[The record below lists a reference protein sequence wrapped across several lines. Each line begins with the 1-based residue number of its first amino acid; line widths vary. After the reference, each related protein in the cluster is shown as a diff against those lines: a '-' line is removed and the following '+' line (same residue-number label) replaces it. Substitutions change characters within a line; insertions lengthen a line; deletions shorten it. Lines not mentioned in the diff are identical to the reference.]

1 MEEQYS
7 TLTEAITAVFH
18 REETSLLS
26 LDKICQAL
34 QSPNLFLSTS
44 NGMTP
49 CSSISRRRISSIL
62 SSSDVF
68 VRAGPPRSCMWALR
82 PSNPLFL
89 SDGALLS
96 CISTILAENGPLTV
110 KSIVE
115 KGDLSGATVQIIRD
129 FLLTHTSEY
138 SICCKTTDDYY
149 RYILQGQ
156 GSQIQ
161 QTQLP
166 IAQDE
171 NGDDV
176 WWFTGQ
182 PLPQR
187 MEFESVISALMKA
200 FELLNRDASI
210 EEVSWVLCLST
221 LSQNKKISRRKI
233 SRELSRRPDLFQ
245 HISRAKYSLI
255 KYPVKQPQQ
264 FVINCASLNNNHKLN
279 SIKNNSSNTLL
290 NNNMNF
296 SSNTINNYSAHNF
309 SASFSNAENNARNND
324 ICPSNNLFVAPQ
336 IYNPT
341 NNFFLQNPLQQSFP
355 SVPFNDNAQPLSLKD
370 ISSSDFINEIPS
382 KFEFISDWGQP
393 VQQCETPPMIN
404 PNDFFDPSEFFS
416 IGFSGTYE

>member
-18 REETSLLS
+18 KEETSLLS
-26 LDKICQAL
+26 LDKICQVL
-34 QSPNLFLSTS
+34 QSPTFFLSS
-44 NGMTP
+44 SSGMTP

-96 CISTILAENGPLTV
+96 CISTILAENGPLTAE
-110 KSIVE
+110 SIVE

-129 FLLTHTSEY
+129 FLVTHQSEY
-138 SICCKTTDDYY
+138 SICCKTTDEYY
-149 RYILQGQ
+149 HYITRMVEE
-156 GSQIQ
+156 SQD
-161 QTQLP
+161 P
-166 IAQDE
+166 E

-182 PLPQR
+182 PLPRR
-187 MEFESVISALMKA
+187 MEFESVISALLKA
-200 FELLNRDASI
+200 FEILNRDASI

-255 KYPVKQPQQ
+255 KYPVNQPQQ
-264 FVINCASLNNNHKLN
+264 FIINCAPLNKINNPLSIKSNNN
-279 SIKNNSSNTLL
+279 SLL
-290 NNNMNF
+290 SNMNF
-296 SSNTINNYSAHNF
+296 SNNSNF
-309 SASFSNAENNARNND
+309 SSISNENNASNSMFVGTQAMNPSHNFCFQPFQQVSSPTPSYD
-324 ICPSNNLFVAPQ
+324 IQPNSIDIPPFELMNE
-336 IYNPT
+336 
-341 NNFFLQNPLQQSFP
+341 
-355 SVPFNDNAQPLSLKD
+355 VPP
-370 ISSSDFINEIPS
+370 
-382 KFEFISDWGQP
+382 KFELSGDFSHPIN
-393 VQQCETPPMIN
+393 QCETPPMIN
-404 PNDFFDPSEFFS
+404 PNDFFDPAEFFS
-416 IGFSGTYE
+416 IGFAGTYE